1 MADNLSEL
9 LKNLMEHTDQRK
21 LRQSLPQL
29 MQLLSNP
36 QGQELVRK
44 IKQADPD
51 RLAALLG
58 QIDAQAAAR
67 NMNRA
72 ESILEQAGKDP
83 NYIRNLTKL
92 L

>member
-9 LKNLMEHTDQRK
+9 LKNLMEHTDQKK

-29 MQLLSNP
+29 MQMFSNP
-36 QGQELVRK
+36 QGQELIQK

-51 RLAALLG
+51 HLAALLG

-72 ESILEQAGKDP
+72 DTILEQVGKDP
-83 NYIRNLTKL
+83 NYLKNLSKL

>member
-1 MADNLSEL
+1 MSDNLSEL
-9 LKNLMEHTDQRK
+9 MKNLMEHTDQRK

-58 QIDAQAAAR
+58 QIDTQAAAR
-67 NMNRA
+67 NLNRA
-72 ESILEQAGKDP
+72 ETILEQAGKDP
-83 NYIRNLTKL
+83 NYLKKL
-92 L
+92 SKML

>member
-9 LKNLMEHTDQRK
+9 LRTLTENTDQRK
-21 LRQSLPQL
+21 LRQALPQL
-29 MQLLSNP
+29 MQMLSNP

-44 IKQADPD
+44 IKQADPT

-67 NMNRA
+67 RMDRA
-72 ESILEQAGKDP
+72 DSILEQAGKDP
-83 NYIRNLTKL
+83 NYFKKL
-92 L
+92 SDLL